1 MRSEIPQ
8 LEVITAI
15 ADADFEDFVAQLLF
29 SQGWSII
36 YRAFDA
42 AAMRTFLSERSGLRT
57 VIIYKADL
65 PGFTSELIMD
75 YEDDPY
81 TFISLDG
88 SEPAAHAVMQKIR
101 TQLRLPMV
109 HVGQAPA
116 ATSMATHTSPTSSR
130 SRVVLAPKVVTIT
143 GSAGAP
149 GRTTLALALGEEFA
163 ALRGKG
169 IGMIDA
175 DFRSRTLSRRL
186 SGTYAAPKVLSKTLN
201 KSPARER
208 LSLLPLEAAEK
219 PTKLPEL
226 TPDETAIVDLGTLPS
241 LGEAVHDRRWHGS
254 LVTSI
259 LEATTNLLYVVRS
272 TQESLDELAV
282 FLKEFPI
289 LLRKIPITYICVLV
303 GNSRE
308 LREAEA
314 RFLTLTAA
322 ENRFLIRGSKLQAC
336 GGVLGALGTS
346 SAKPGKG
353 EIGKIAQSLL

>member
-8 LEVITAI
+8 LEVVTAI

-42 AAMRTFLSERSGLRT
+42 DAMQNFLAERSGLRT

-65 PGFTSELIMD
+65 PGFTSSLIMD
-75 YEDDPY
+75 YEVDPF

-88 SEPAAHAVMQKIR
+88 SEAAAHAVMQKIR

-109 HVGQAPA
+109 QVGQVSQSA
-116 ATSMATHTSPTSSR
+116 AHSTSVEQSR
-130 SRVVLAPKVVTIT
+130 RVALPKVVTVT

-149 GRTTLALALGEEFA
+149 GRTRLALALGGELA
-163 ALRGKG
+163 AARGKG

-186 SGTYAAPKVLSKTLN
+186 AKSSGESSG
-201 KSPARER
+201 KSSGKNQ
-208 LSLLPLEAAEK
+208 LSLLPLDSAEK
-219 PTKLPEL
+219 PTRLPEL
-226 TPDETAIVDLGTLPS
+226 TPDEMAIVDLGTLPS

-254 LVTSI
+254 LVASI
-259 LEATTNLLYVVRS
+259 LEVTTHLLYVVRS
-272 TQESLDELAV
+272 TEESLDELAL
-282 FLKEFPI
+282 FLKEFPL

-308 LREAEA
+308 LRESEA
-314 RFLTLTAA
+314 RFLTLTTA
-322 ENRFLIRGSKLQAC
+322 ENRFLIRENQLHTTPSARSI
-336 GGVLGALGTS
+336 LGPLTS
-346 SAKPGKG
+346 TGSAKPGKG
-353 EIGKIAQSLL
+353 EIGKIAQSLS

>member
-8 LEVITAI
+8 LEVVTAI

-42 AAMRTFLSERSGLRT
+42 DAMQKFLAERSGLRT

-65 PGFTSELIMD
+65 PGFTSSLIMD
-75 YEDDPY
+75 YEVDPF

-88 SEPAAHAVMQKIR
+88 SEAAAHAVMQKIR

-109 HVGQAPA
+109 QVGQVSQSTAHS
-116 ATSMATHTSPTSSR
+116 TSVEQSR
-130 SRVVLAPKVVTIT
+130 RVALPKVVTVT

-149 GRTTLALALGEEFA
+149 GRTRLALALGGELA
-163 ALRGKG
+163 AARGKG

-186 SGTYAAPKVLSKTLN
+186 AKSSGNSSGKN
-201 KSPARER
+201 Q
-208 LSLLPLEAAEK
+208 LSLLPLDSAEK
-219 PTKLPEL
+219 PTRLPEL
-226 TPDETAIVDLGTLPS
+226 TPDEMAIVDLGTLPS

-254 LVTSI
+254 LVASI
-259 LEATTNLLYVVRS
+259 LEATTHLLYVVRS
-272 TQESLDELAV
+272 TEESLDELAL
-282 FLKEFPI
+282 FLKEFPL

-308 LREAEA
+308 LRESEA
-314 RFLTLTAA
+314 RFLTLTTA
-322 ENRFLIRGSKLQAC
+322 ENRFLIRENQLHTTP
-336 GGVLGALGTS
+336 GARSILAPLTS
-346 SAKPGKG
+346 AGSAKPGKG
-353 EIGKIAQSLL
+353 EIGKIAQSLS

>member
-8 LEVITAI
+8 LEVVTAI

-42 AAMRTFLSERSGLRT
+42 TAMNTFLSERRGLRT
-57 VIIYKADL
+57 VVIYKADL
-65 PGFTSELIMD
+65 PGFTSETIME
-75 YEDDPY
+75 YEDDPF

-88 SEPAAHAVMQKIR
+88 SEAAAHAVMQKIR

-109 HVGQAPA
+109 HVGEAAASTLNHIPA
-116 ATSMATHTSPTSSR
+116 SAN
-130 SRVVLAPKVVTIT
+130 RVLLQPKVVTIT

-149 GRTTLALALGEEFA
+149 GRTTLALALGEELA
-163 ALRGKG
+163 AVRGKG

-175 DFRSRTLSRRL
+175 DFRSRTLTRRL
-186 SGTYAAPKVLSKTLN
+186 SNDPSSKPSQ
-201 KSPARER
+201 KESVRSR
-208 LSLLPLEAAEK
+208 LSLLPLDASEK

-254 LVTSI
+254 LVSSI
-259 LEATTNLLYVVRS
+259 LEATTHLLYVVRS
-272 TQESLDELAV
+272 TQESLDELAA

-289 LLRKIPITYICVLV
+289 LLRKMPITYICVLV
-303 GNSRE
+303 GNSRQ

-322 ENRFLIRGSKLQAC
+322 ENRFLIRGSRLTANT
-336 GGVLGALGTS
+336 GALSILGTVGPTLG
-346 SAKPGKG
+346 AKPGKG
-353 EIGKIAQSLL
+353 EIGKIAQSLV

>member
-8 LEVITAI
+8 LEVVTAI

-42 AAMRTFLSERSGLRT
+42 DAMQNFLAERSGLRT

-65 PGFTSELIMD
+65 PGFTSSLIMD
-75 YEDDPY
+75 YEVDPF

-88 SEPAAHAVMQKIR
+88 SEAAAHAVMQKIR

-109 HVGQAPA
+109 QVGQVSQSA
-116 ATSMATHTSPTSSR
+116 AHSTSVEQSR
-130 SRVVLAPKVVTIT
+130 RVALPKVVTVT

-149 GRTTLALALGEEFA
+149 GRTRLALALGGELA
-163 ALRGKG
+163 AARGKG

-186 SGTYAAPKVLSKTLN
+186 AKSSG
-201 KSPARER
+201 KSSGKNQ
-208 LSLLPLEAAEK
+208 LSLLPLDSAEK
-219 PTKLPEL
+219 PTRLPEL
-226 TPDETAIVDLGTLPS
+226 TPDEMAIVDLGTLPS

-254 LVTSI
+254 LVASI
-259 LEATTNLLYVVRS
+259 LEATTHLLYVVRS
-272 TQESLDELAV
+272 TEESLDELAL
-282 FLKEFPI
+282 FLKEFPL

-308 LREAEA
+308 LRESEA
-314 RFLTLTAA
+314 RFLTLTTA
-322 ENRFLIRGSKLQAC
+322 ENRFLIRENQLHTAPGARSI
-336 GGVLGALGTS
+336 LGPLTS
-346 SAKPGKG
+346 AGSAKPGKG
-353 EIGKIAQSLL
+353 EIGKIAQSLS

>member
-109 HVGQAPA
+109 HVGQAA
-116 ATSMATHTSPTSSR
+116 ASTSTHTPTSSSR

-149 GRTTLALALGEEFA
+149 GRTTLALALGEEIA

-186 SGTYAAPKVLSKTLN
+186 SSASPTPKVLSKTLN

-208 LSLLPLEAAEK
+208 LSLLPLEATEK

-322 ENRFLIRGSKLQAC
+322 ENRFLIRGSRLQA
-336 GGVLGALGTS
+336 GSGVLGALGTS

>member
-1 MRSEIPQ
+1 MHLHQEGSWWYEMRSEIPQ
-8 LEVITAI
+8 LEVVTAI

-36 YRAFDA
+36 YRAFDTD
-42 AAMRTFLSERSGLRT
+42 AMQNFLAERSGLRT

-65 PGFTSELIMD
+65 PGFTSSLIMD
-75 YEDDPY
+75 YEVDPF

-88 SEPAAHAVMQKIR
+88 SEAAAHAVMQKIR

-109 HVGQAPA
+109 QVGQVSQSTAHS
-116 ATSMATHTSPTSSR
+116 TSVERLRTVA
-130 SRVVLAPKVVTIT
+130 LPKVVTVT

-149 GRTTLALALGEEFA
+149 GRTRLALALGDELA
-163 ALRGKG
+163 AARGKG

-186 SGTYAAPKVLSKTLN
+186 AKSSG
-201 KSPARER
+201 KSR
-208 LSLLPLEAAEK
+208 LSLLPLDSAEK
-219 PTKLPEL
+219 PTRLPEL
-226 TPDETAIVDLGTLPS
+226 TPDEMAIVDLGTLPS

-254 LVTSI
+254 LVASI
-259 LEATTNLLYVVRS
+259 LEATTHLLYVVRS
-272 TQESLDELAV
+272 TEESLDELAL
-282 FLKEFPI
+282 FLKEFPL

-308 LREAEA
+308 LRESEA
-314 RFLTLTAA
+314 RFLTLTTA
-322 ENRFLIRGSKLQAC
+322 ENRFLIRENQLHTTP
-336 GGVLGALGTS
+336 GVRSILGPLSSAG

-353 EIGKIAQSLL
+353 EIGKIAQSLS

>member
-8 LEVITAI
+8 LEVVTAI

-42 AAMRTFLSERSGLRT
+42 EAMQSFLAERNGLRT

-65 PGFTSELIMD
+65 PGFSSTLMMD
-75 YEDDPY
+75 YEEDPF

-88 SEPAAHAVMQKIR
+88 SEAAAHAVMQKIR

-109 HVGQAPA
+109 QVGQINDDGASA
-116 ATSMATHTSPTSSR
+116 KGSMRLR
-130 SRVVLAPKVVTIT
+130 SNESFRQPLLPRVLTVT

-149 GRTTLALALGEEFA
+149 GRTRLALALGDELA

-186 SGTYAAPKVLSKTLN
+186 AKSSG
-201 KSPARER
+201 KSR
-208 LSLLPLEAAEK
+208 LSLLPLESMEK
-219 PTKLPEL
+219 PTRLPEL

-254 LVTSI
+254 LVASI
-259 LEATTNLLYVVRS
+259 LEATTHLLYVVRS
-272 TQESLDELAV
+272 TEESLDELAQ
-282 FLKEFPI
+282 FLKEFPL

-308 LREAEA
+308 LRESEA
-314 RFLTLTAA
+314 RFLTLTTA
-322 ENRFLIRGSKLQAC
+322 ENRFLIRESRLQPTS
-336 GGVLGALGTS
+336 GLRSILGPVS
-346 SAKPGKG
+346 SAGAAKPGKG
-353 EIGKIAQSLL
+353 EIGKIAQSLLEGSTPR